1 MMTLGLFLLS
11 LAGCFYAYAGY
22 PLILLLRA
30 RLRPAPVR
38 RDRSRPP
45 PSVSVIVAAY
55 NEERIIEG
63 KIRNTLA
70 LDYPQERLELIIASD
85 GSTDATEA
93 IVEASG
99 DDRVRLLRLARAG
112 KLNALN
118 HAALAASGD
127 VLLFTDANVLLD
139 REAVERLVR
148 NFADPAVGGVCGVK
162 RQFATTDGDTTAHG
176 EGLYARYDRW
186 VTHLES
192 RGGSLY
198 AADGCMY
205 AIRRECFVPVRDF
218 WQADDIA
225 ISARVVLGG
234 RRLIHEPEAICRE
247 EAPAE
252 GLAELRRKVR
262 VANHTM
268 RAVLH
273 LRGELPRAGFYALQ
287 LVSHKLARYL
297 VPVWL
302 IALLVSNSLLAGRSG
317 VFAALLAAQ
326 LAFHGLAL
334 AGWTLRASPAGRA
347 RLFSVP
353 YYFTLV
359 NAAALLGLVNVLRGQ
374 RHVTWSPRAG
384 MESGQA

>member
-1 MMTLGLFLLS
+1 MLTLGLFALS
-11 LAGCFYAYAGY
+11 LAGCLYAYAGY
-22 PLILLLRA
+22 PLVLLLRA
-30 RLRPAPVR
+30 RLRPAPVHQGR
-38 RDRSRPP
+38 RR

-55 NEERIIEG
+55 NEGPIIEA
-63 KIRNTLA
+63 KIRNTLS
-70 LDYPQERLELIIASD
+70 LDYPPERLELIIASD
-85 GSTDATEA
+85 GSTDATDA
-93 IVEASG
+93 IVEASE
-99 DDRVRLLRLARAG
+99 DARVRLVRLPRAG

-118 HAALAASGD
+118 HAVLAARGD

-139 REAVERLVR
+139 PDAVERLVR

-162 RQFATTDGDTTAHG
+162 RQFAAKDGDATARG

-186 VTHLES
+186 VTQLES
-192 RGGSLY
+192 RGGSVY

-225 ISARVVLGG
+225 ISAKVVLGG
-234 RRLIHEPEAICRE
+234 HRLVHEPEAVCRE

-273 LRGELPRAGFYALQ
+273 LRRDLPRAGFYAVQ
-287 LVSHKLARYL
+287 LISHKLTRYL

-302 IALLVSNSLLAGRSG
+302 ILLLVSNSVLAGRSAL
-317 VFAALLAAQ
+317 FAGSLAAQ

-334 AGWTLRASPAGRA
+334 AGWALRESPAGRA

-359 NAAALLGLVNVLRGQ
+359 NAAALLGLVNVLRGR
-374 RHVTWSPRAG
+374 RHVTWAPRAG
-384 MESGQA
+384 LESGQA